1 MRWRVRSAVWPGY
14 DAAVLTQE
22 RLAEILALA
31 GFVLVVMGFVTGPE
45 IVCIREPCE
54 QPLNVPVLVAGIAM
68 LAMAVGWAIALRL
81 RKP

>member
-1 MRWRVRSAVWPGY
+1 MQPDY

-45 IVCIREPCE
+45 IVCIQEPCE
-54 QPLNVPVLVAGIAM
+54 QPLNMPVLLAGITM
-68 LAMAVGWAIALRL
+68 LALAVGWAIALRL